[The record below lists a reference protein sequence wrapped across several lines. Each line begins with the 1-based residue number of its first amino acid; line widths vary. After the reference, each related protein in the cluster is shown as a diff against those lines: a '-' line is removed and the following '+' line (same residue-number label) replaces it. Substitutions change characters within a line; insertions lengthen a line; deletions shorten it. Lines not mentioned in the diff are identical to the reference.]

1 MTDIAT
7 IDDWITDAEG
17 ENLEFKSSRTRF
29 GLDELTEYCVA
40 LANEGGGKIIF
51 GVTDKRPRS
60 VVGSQAFPQPE
71 ETRSQLNQR
80 LHLGITFDIVQHP
93 GGRVLVFH
101 VPSRPDGIPI
111 QFRGKYLVRQDE
123 SLVGMSG
130 ERLREIYA
138 EAGHDFS
145 ADICFGLTLA
155 DLSTEAIEDF
165 RTRWKKKGN
174 NSAIDTL
181 SLEQLLRDIEVASDD
196 GLTYAAL
203 ILFGTRQAVRKYR
216 AQAEIVF
223 EYRSSNA
230 AGPAQQREEFCE
242 GFFLYYDRLWELINL
257 RNDKQHYEDGPFVL
271 EVRTFQERA
280 VREAILN
287 AVSHR
292 SYQLGSNVFI
302 RQFPERLE
310 IDSPGGF
317 APEINPENIL
327 VRQSPRNRRIAEV
340 FAKCGLVERA
350 GQGVDLMYQL
360 AIRDSKRTPDYSRS
374 DDYTVSVVL
383 AGQVLNRAFVRF
395 ILQCEPADLE
405 SLSTEQWLAL
415 EAFSR
420 EREFHGCSEES
431 LGRLRDLG
439 LIERVSS
446 GRHILPRRYYE
457 FLDRVHVYEKMRERE
472 VKKECLERELQKFR
486 IDGMH
491 MTELCDLLPNE
502 EQKTVRRLIK
512 DLEGEGRAHARGD
525 NRWTRYFPGPPE
537 EVQ

>member
-7 IDDWITDAEG
+7 IDKWITDAEG
-17 ENLEFKSSRTRF
+17 ENLEFKSARTRY

-40 LANEGGGKIIF
+40 LANEGGGKIIL
-51 GVTDKRPRS
+51 GVTDRRPRC
-60 VVGSQAFPQPE
+60 VVGSQAFPHPE

-80 LHLGITFDIVQHP
+80 LHLGITFDVVQHP

-101 VPSRPDGIPI
+101 IPSRPVGIPI

-145 ADICFGLTLA
+145 ADVCPGLTLS

-165 RTRWKKKGN
+165 RARWKKKSN
-174 NSAIDTL
+174 NSSIDTL
-181 SLEQLLRDIEVASDD
+181 TVEQLLYDIEVGSDE

-203 ILFGTRQAVRKYR
+203 ILFGTRQAVRKFR
-216 AQAEIVF
+216 GQAEIVF
-223 EYRSSNA
+223 EYRSTNA

-374 DDYTVSVVL
+374 DDYTVSVVM
-383 AGQVLNRAFVRF
+383 AGQVLNRSFVRF
-395 ILQCEPADLE
+395 ILQCDLDDLE

-415 EAFSR
+415 EAFSH
-420 EREFHGCSEES
+420 EQPFHGCSQES
-431 LGRLRDLG
+431 LNRLLE
-439 LIERVSS
+439 LKMVERVSS
-446 GRHILPRRYYE
+446 DRYILPRQYYS
-457 FLDRVHVYEKMRERE
+457 FLGREAAYERMRERE
-472 VKKECLERELQKFR
+472 AKKESLEAFLDDFR
-486 IDGMH
+486 IDGVAISQI
-491 MTELCDLLPNE
+491 EEILPNDDRA
-502 EQKTVRRLIK
+502 TVRAMLNE
-512 DLEGEGRAHARGD
+512 LVGEERAHTTGD
-525 NRWTRYFPGPPE
+525 RRWTRYFPGPE
-537 EVQ
+537 EG